1 MSYTIGLY
9 FLNRLDTF
17 RTILSIMII
26 LGGAGLALYYFFK
39 VMSTDFDKIKMEEY
53 SSANKWT
60 RRTLITISIIGIA
73 GLTFIPTTKQMIF
86 IIAGGKTLD
95 YVSKD
100 KSLRKIPG
108 QVTEI
113 TTEWLDKKLK
123 EIQADVKQEA
133 GIE

>member
-9 FLNRLDTF
+9 FLNRLDAF
-17 RTILSIMII
+17 RTVLTILLVTGI
-26 LGGAGLALYYFFK
+26 LGIIVYYVARAF
-39 VMSTDFDKIKMEEY
+39 STVTKKDVDDFNTMY
-53 SSANKWT
+53 RWR
-60 RRTLITISIIGIA
+60 RRTMFTLIFVGIG

-100 KSLRKIPG
+100 QSLRKIPG

-113 TTEWLDKKLK
+113 TTEWLDNKLK

>member
-17 RTILSIMII
+17 RTILTIMII
-26 LGGAGLALYYFFK
+26 IGVAGLILYYFFNL
-39 VMSTDFDKIKMEEY
+39 MSTELEKAKMEKY
-53 SSANKWT
+53 SSDNKWT

-100 KSLRKIPG
+100 QSLRKIPG

>member
-17 RTILSIMII
+17 RTILTIMII
-26 LGGAGLALYYFFK
+26 IGVAGLILYYFFNQ
-39 VMSTDFDKIKMEEY
+39 MSTELEKAKMEKY
-53 SSANKWT
+53 SSDNKWT

-100 KSLRKIPG
+100 QSLRKIPG

>member
-17 RTILSIMII
+17 RTILTIMII
-26 LGGAGLALYYFFK
+26 IGVAGLILYYFFK
-39 VMSTDFDKIKMEEY
+39 LMSTELEKAKMEKY
-53 SSANKWT
+53 SSDNKWT

-100 KSLRKIPG
+100 QSLRKIPG

>member
-39 VMSTDFDKIKMEEY
+39 VMSTDFDKVKMEEY
-53 SSANKWT
+53 SSANKWR
-60 RRTLITISIIGIA
+60 RRTLMTITIIGIA

-100 KSLRKIPG
+100 QSLRKIPG

>member
-9 FLNRLDTF
+9 FLNRLDAF
-17 RTILSIMII
+17 RTVLTILLVTGI
-26 LGGAGLALYYFFK
+26 LGILAYYVARAF
-39 VMSTDFDKIKMEEY
+39 STVTKKDVDDFNTMYRWK
-53 SSANKWT
+53 
-60 RRTLITISIIGIA
+60 RRTLITLIFVGIG

-100 KSLRKIPG
+100 QSLRKIPG

-113 TTEWLDKKLK
+113 TTEWLDNKLK

>member
-17 RTILSIMII
+17 RTILTIMII
-26 LGGAGLALYYFFK
+26 IGVAGLILYYFFNL
-39 VMSTDFDKIKMEEY
+39 MSTELEKAKMEKY
-53 SSANKWT
+53 SSDNKWT
-60 RRTLITISIIGIA
+60 RRTLITITIIGIA

-100 KSLRKIPG
+100 QSLRKIPG

>member
-1 MSYTIGLY
+1 MSYTNGLY

-17 RTILSIMII
+17 RTILTIMII
-26 LGGAGLALYYFFK
+26 IGAVGLILYYFFNL
-39 VMSTDFDKIKMEEY
+39 MSTELEKAKMEKY
-53 SSANKWT
+53 SSDNKWT
-60 RRTLITISIIGIA
+60 RRTLITITIIGIA

-100 KSLRKIPG
+100 QSLRKIPG

>member
-1 MSYTIGLY
+1 
-9 FLNRLDTF
+9 
-17 RTILSIMII
+17 MII

>member
-9 FLNRLDTF
+9 FLNRLDAF
-17 RTILSIMII
+17 RTVLTILLVIGI
-26 LGGAGLALYYFFK
+26 LGIITYYVARAF
-39 VMSTDFDKIKMEEY
+39 STVTKKDVDDFNIMY
-53 SSANKWT
+53 RWR
-60 RRTLITISIIGIA
+60 RRTLITLIFVGIG

-100 KSLRKIPG
+100 QSLRKIPG

-133 GIE
+133 GLE

>member
-17 RTILSIMII
+17 RTILTIMII
-26 LGGAGLALYYFFK
+26 IGIVGLVLYYFFNF
-39 VMSTDFDKIKMEEY
+39 MSTELERAKMAEY
-53 SSANKWT
+53 SSNNKWT
-60 RRTLITISIIGIA
+60 RRTLITITVIGIA

-100 KSLRKIPG
+100 QSLRKIPG

>member
-9 FLNRLDTF
+9 FLNRLDAF
-17 RTILSIMII
+17 RTVLTILLVIGI
-26 LGGAGLALYYFFK
+26 LGIITYYVARAF
-39 VMSTDFDKIKMEEY
+39 STVTKKDVDDFNIMY
-53 SSANKWT
+53 RWR
-60 RRTLITISIIGIA
+60 RRTLITLIFVGIG

-133 GIE
+133 GLE

>member
-9 FLNRLDTF
+9 FLNRLDAF
-17 RTILSIMII
+17 RTVLTILLVIGI
-26 LGGAGLALYYFFK
+26 LGIITYYVARAF
-39 VMSTDFDKIKMEEY
+39 STVTKKDVDDFNIMY
-53 SSANKWT
+53 RWR
-60 RRTLITISIIGIA
+60 RRTLITLIFVGIG

>member
-1 MSYTIGLY
+1 MSYTVGLY
-9 FLNRLDTF
+9 FLNRLDAM
-17 RTILSIMII
+17 RTVLTVLLIIGVIGLIIYYVIRALSTVDKKDVD
-26 LGGAGLALYYFFK
+26 LYNTNYR
-39 VMSTDFDKIKMEEY
+39 
-53 SSANKWT
+53 WR
-60 RRTLITISIIGIA
+60 RRTMFTFAIIGAI

-100 KSLRKIPG
+100 QSLRKIPG

>member
-9 FLNRLDTF
+9 FLNRLDAF
-17 RTILSIMII
+17 RTVLTILLVIGI
-26 LGGAGLALYYFFK
+26 LGIITYYVARAF
-39 VMSTDFDKIKMEEY
+39 STVTKKDVDDFNIMY
-53 SSANKWT
+53 RWR
-60 RRTLITISIIGIA
+60 RRTLITLIFVGIG

-100 KSLRKIPG
+100 QSLRKIPG

>member
-17 RTILSIMII
+17 RTILTIMII
-26 LGGAGLALYYFFK
+26 IGAVGLVVYYFFNFMITELEK
-39 VMSTDFDKIKMEEY
+39 DKMEKY
-53 SSANKWT
+53 SSDNKWT

-100 KSLRKIPG
+100 QSLRKIPG

>member
-9 FLNRLDTF
+9 FLNRLDAF
-17 RTILSIMII
+17 RTVLTILLVIGI
-26 LGGAGLALYYFFK
+26 LGIITYYVARAFSPVTK
-39 VMSTDFDKIKMEEY
+39 KDVDDFNIMY
-53 SSANKWT
+53 RWR
-60 RRTLITISIIGIA
+60 RRTLITLIFVGIG

>member
-1 MSYTIGLY
+1 MSYTVGLY

-17 RTILSIMII
+17 RTILTLMII
-26 LGGAGLALYYFFK
+26 IGVGGLILYYLFK
-39 VMSTDFDKIKMEEY
+39 VLSTDFIKTKMEEY
-53 SSANKWT
+53 SNKNRWT
-60 RRTLITISIIGIA
+60 RRTLMTLTIVGA
-73 GLTFIPTTKQMIF
+73 CGLTFIPTTKQMIF

-100 KSLRKIPG
+100 QSLRKIPG

-113 TTEWLDKKLK
+113 TTEWLDNKLK
-123 EIQADVKQEA
+123 EIQADVKHEA

>member
-9 FLNRLDTF
+9 FLNRLDAF
-17 RTILSIMII
+17 RTVLTILLAIGII
-26 LGGAGLALYYFFK
+26 GILTYYIARAF
-39 VMSTDFDKIKMEEY
+39 STVTKKDVDDFNNTY
-53 SSANKWT
+53 RWR
-60 RRTLITISIIGIA
+60 RRTLITLIFVGIG

-100 KSLRKIPG
+100 QSLRKIPG

-123 EIQADVKQEA
+123 EIQADVKDQA

>member
-1 MSYTIGLY
+1 MSYTVGLY
-9 FLNRLDTF
+9 FLNRLDAM
-17 RTILSIMII
+17 RTVLTVLLTIGVIGLIIYYVIRALSTVDKKDVD
-26 LGGAGLALYYFFK
+26 LYNTNYR
-39 VMSTDFDKIKMEEY
+39 
-53 SSANKWT
+53 WR
-60 RRTLITISIIGIA
+60 RRTMFTFAIIGA
-73 GLTFIPTTKQMIF
+73 LGLTFIPTTKQMIF

-100 KSLRKIPG
+100 QSLRKIPG

>member
-1 MSYTIGLY
+1 MSYTVGLY

-17 RTILSIMII
+17 RTILTIMVII
-26 LGGAGLALYYFFK
+26 GAGGLILYYFFK
-39 VMSTDFDKIKMEEY
+39 LMSTELEKAKMEKY
-53 SSANKWT
+53 SSDNKWT

-100 KSLRKIPG
+100 QSLRKIPG

-113 TTEWLDKKLK
+113 TTEWLDNKLK

-133 GIE
+133 GLE

>member
-1 MSYTIGLY
+1 VL
-9 FLNRLDTF
+9 
-17 RTILSIMII
+17 TILLVTGI
-26 LGGAGLALYYFFK
+26 LGILAYYVARAF
-39 VMSTDFDKIKMEEY
+39 STVTKKDVDDFNTMYRWK
-53 SSANKWT
+53 
-60 RRTLITISIIGIA
+60 RRTLITLIFVGIG

-100 KSLRKIPG
+100 QSLRKIPG

-113 TTEWLDKKLK
+113 TTEWLDNKLK

>member
-17 RTILSIMII
+17 RTILTLMII
-26 LGGAGLALYYFFK
+26 IGGAGLVLYYFFK
-39 VMSTDFDKIKMEEY
+39 ALSTDFIKQKMEEY
-53 SSANKWT
+53 SVKHRWT
-60 RRTLITISIIGIA
+60 RRTLMTMSIIGAA

-100 KSLRKIPG
+100 QSLRKIPG

-113 TTEWLDKKLK
+113 TTEWLDNKLK
-123 EIQADVKQEA
+123 EIQTDVKQEA

>member
-1 MSYTIGLY
+1 MSYTVGLY
-9 FLNRLDTF
+9 FLNRLDAF
-17 RTILSIMII
+17 RTVLTILLITGI
-26 LGGAGLALYYFFK
+26 LGIIAYY
-39 VMSTDFDKIKMEEY
+39 VMRAISTVDKKEVDEF
-53 SSANKWT
+53 NTNNRWR
-60 RRTLITISIIGIA
+60 RRTMFTLSIIGAI

-100 KSLRKIPG
+100 QSLRKIPG

>member
-1 MSYTIGLY
+1 MSYTVGLY

-17 RTILSIMII
+17 RTILTLMII
-26 LGGAGLALYYFFK
+26 IGIGGLILYYLFK
-39 VMSTDFDKIKMEEY
+39 VLSTDFIKTKMEEY
-53 SSANKWT
+53 SNKNRWT
-60 RRTLITISIIGIA
+60 RRTLMTLTIVGAA

-100 KSLRKIPG
+100 QSLRKIPG

-113 TTEWLDKKLK
+113 TTEWLDNKLK

>member
-1 MSYTIGLY
+1 
-9 FLNRLDTF
+9 
-17 RTILSIMII
+17 
-26 LGGAGLALYYFFK
+26 
-39 VMSTDFDKIKMEEY
+39 
-53 SSANKWT
+53 
-60 RRTLITISIIGIA
+60 
-73 GLTFIPTTKQMIF
+73 MIF

>member
-1 MSYTIGLY
+1 MSYTVGLY

-17 RTILSIMII
+17 RTILTIMII
-26 LGGAGLALYYFFK
+26 IGIGGLILYYFFK
-39 VMSTDFDKIKMEEY
+39 LMSTELEKAKMEKY
-53 SSANKWT
+53 SSDNKWT

-100 KSLRKIPG
+100 QSLRKIPG

>member
-17 RTILSIMII
+17 RTILTLMII
-26 LGGAGLALYYFFK
+26 IGLGGLILYYLFK
-39 VMSTDFDKIKMEEY
+39 VLSTDFIKTKMEEY
-53 SSANKWT
+53 SNKNRWT
-60 RRTLITISIIGIA
+60 RRTLMTLTIVGAA

-100 KSLRKIPG
+100 QSLRKIPG

-113 TTEWLDKKLK
+113 TTEWLDNKLK